1 MPETAS
7 RIAEK
12 KRPSLVAPL
21 TRPLGILINSAFFLL
36 VSILIGTLI
45 DWAGLLLGWWD
56 RDHQLKV
63 LTSDIA
69 YLGRHFTTSV
79 FGLPPAQIA
88 MLISREV
95 HDWLTVSVHLGGQQ
109 YAFMRFLSGVFAA
122 IEPFWQSIVYS
133 AMIAS
138 VRVLIILLSIACY
151 LIVFAVTMVDGLVQ
165 RELRKVGG
173 GIEHAQVFH
182 HAKTWLGR
190 VLVISPM
197 LYLSWPNAV
206 NPLWIVLP
214 SATFFGISTFITFST
229 FKKYL

>member
-1 MPETAS
+1 MPETAT

-12 KRPSLVAPL
+12 KKPSLLAPL
-21 TRPLGILINSAFFLL
+21 TRPLGILINSVSFLL
-36 VSILIGTLI
+36 VSIVIGTLI
-45 DWAGLLLGWWD
+45 DWTGLLLGWWN
-56 RDHQLKV
+56 RDHQLNV
-63 LTSDIA
+63 LTGDIT

-88 MLISREV
+88 LMISRKV
-95 HDWLTVSVHLGGQQ
+95 QDWLTVSVHLGGQQ
-109 YAFMRFLSGVFAA
+109 YAFMRFLSALFAA
-122 IEPFWQSIVYS
+122 IEPFWHSVVYS
-133 AMIAS
+133 AMTVS
-138 VRVLIILLSIACY
+138 VRVFIILLSIACY

-197 LYLSWPNAV
+197 LYLSFPNSV

-214 SATFFGISTFITFST
+214 SATVFGISTFITFST